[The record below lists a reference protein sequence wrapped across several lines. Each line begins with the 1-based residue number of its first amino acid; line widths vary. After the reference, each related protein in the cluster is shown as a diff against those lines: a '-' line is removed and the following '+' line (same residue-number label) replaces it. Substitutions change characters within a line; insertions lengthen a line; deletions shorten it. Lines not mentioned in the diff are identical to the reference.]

1 MGSIIKDFNLSIY
14 RNKNLAAPLTG
25 VFYYFSLEK
34 VVKIKILARSTSHSF
49 ERTYNN
55 PKENIEIP
63 IIGFRFD
70 NTYELE
76 VWTTFENNSII
87 KNYFNLITPE
97 KPSENEEFP
106 QLQIYSK
113 PDKMEKGWI
122 MFNPRRQIPSN
133 LNEKERLSI
142 NEAALNY
149 GLLIVVDES
158 GNIVWFYKT
167 NSRLT
172 YCTIKDDKI
181 YYGTA
186 ASIIYEIDYLGNILT
201 SWHPKN
207 RPSGKEFPLN
217 SIPVEAQ
224 TFHHQFLILE
234 NGNILALSTEE
245 RLIENFFTSEDDA
258 NSPKATQ
265 YVIGDEIVEFTRS
278 GNIVWRWNTFDYLD
292 LNRIGYET
300 FVKYWGRRGY
310 NPDARDWTHFN
321 GLFNLSDE
329 DSVLVNSRTQSAV
342 YKINKKSG
350 KILWIFGNHEGFN
363 NTDQK
368 KMFKLLKGNW
378 PWQQH
383 SPYITKSGNLALFN
397 NDNYRAL
404 PFNKMVQPKDIN
416 SRAVI
421 FELDEIN
428 MTAKQIWDGSCISTE
443 KICSTAMGS
452 LEPLKEN
459 NILVNYGMLLDN
471 RYISEMTWNT
481 REKYPTW
488 TMIQEVSLMY
498 PSEVVF
504 ELKVIPSKDSSIG
517 WQSFGA
523 IKIYKIPGKVY

>member
-1 MGSIIKDFNLSIY
+1 MSSIIKDFNLSIY

-25 VFYYFSLEK
+25 VLYYFSLEK
-34 VVKIKILARSTSHSF
+34 VIKIKILARSTSHSF

-186 ASIIYEIDYLGNILT
+186 ANIIYEIDYLGNILT

-342 YKINKKSG
+342 YKNLVKYYGYLEIMKDLIIQIKKRC
-350 KILWIFGNHEGFN
+350 LNF
-363 NTDQK
+363 
-368 KMFKLLKGNW
+368 
-378 PWQQH
+378 
-383 SPYITKSGNLALFN
+383 
-397 NDNYRAL
+397 
-404 PFNKMVQPKDIN
+404 
-416 SRAVI
+416 
-421 FELDEIN
+421 
-428 MTAKQIWDGSCISTE
+428 
-443 KICSTAMGS
+443 
-452 LEPLKEN
+452 
-459 NILVNYGMLLDN
+459 
-471 RYISEMTWNT
+471 
-481 REKYPTW
+481 
-488 TMIQEVSLMY
+488 
-498 PSEVVF
+498 
-504 ELKVIPSKDSSIG
+504 
-517 WQSFGA
+517 
-523 IKIYKIPGKVY
+523 